1 MHLLPCPHC
10 QASLRVSTTQAG
22 GAATCPNCQAT
33 VPIPKLG
40 VLRDLP
46 LADGEPEAD
55 PRVRGEIAEA
65 SPLFQVGYGLAGL
78 IAGASLLI
86 AGFCGIRWALMEA
99 PTTTDQHVATM
110 RQELSERTAA
120 ELIREYERMEK
131 QSIDL
136 AIPFKYKELAIRKAE
151 WGRNASIAASVG
163 VVALLVAIALAMR
176 RRRKTT

>member
-10 QASLRVSTTQAG
+10 QASLNVSNTEAG
-22 GAATCPNCQAT
+22 GSTVCPSCQGT

-40 VLRDLP
+40 VLRTLP
-46 LADGEPEAD
+46 VAETEPEPD
-55 PRVRGEIAEA
+55 PRVRGEAAER

-86 AGFCGIRWALMEA
+86 AGFSGIRWALSEVP
-99 PTTTDQHVATM
+99 PTTNQHVATM

-136 AIPFKYKELAIRKAE
+136 AIPFKYKELAMRRAK

-163 VVALLVAIALAMR
+163 VVALLVATVLATR
-176 RRRKTT
+176 GRRKTR